1 MMTNKE
7 VLFVAAENGALRGGK
22 VGGVA
27 DVVRDLPAA
36 LGEHGWNATVI
47 TPAYGSLHK
56 LPGAKHEA
64 TVDVQFRGRCESVD
78 IWQVPG
84 SFSNVRNLV
93 IEHEL
98 FAANGP
104 GQIYFGDDHDRP
116 FATDANK
123 FALLS
128 AAVADWL
135 VEAESLPDAIHLHD
149 WHAAFFCLLRNFS
162 PRHEKLLPVRTVFTI
177 HNLSYQGTRP
187 LRDDESSLES
197 WFPDLNYDLKSV
209 QDLSALNCI
218 NPMATAIRLADKL
231 STVSPTYAEEICR
244 SSNAATSFVGGEG
257 LETLLIDAASD
268 GRLIGILN
276 GCYYDQ
282 QTSGS
287 SWRSLL
293 TAMKSQVGIWRDNNP
308 QNSAHPLAAECLAR
322 LTRTRPKNV
331 LVSVGRLVS
340 QKATLLMATTGNN
353 QAALEEIALRL
364 GDQGLII
371 ILGSGENSYE
381 ESILDIARRNENI
394 VFLHGYSETLAD
406 PLYERGDLFLMPSS
420 FEPCGISQM
429 LAMRAG
435 QPCVV
440 HGVGGLKDTVADEQ
454 TGFMFNGEDL
464 QSQAGSFV
472 TATLRAVE
480 LRREQP
486 AAWRSIC
493 REARKTRFEWHDSA
507 EATIKNLYETEHD

>member
-1 MMTNKE
+1 
-7 VLFVAAENGALRGGK
+7 VAAENGALRGGK

-36 LGEHGWNATVI
+36 LVEHGWNATVI

-56 LPGAKHEA
+56 LPGAKREA
-64 TVDVQFRGRCESVD
+64 TVDVQFRGGCESVD

-93 IEHEL
+93 IDHEL

-104 GQIYFGDDHDRP
+104 GQIYFSDEPERP

-135 VEAESLPDAIHLHD
+135 VEAETLPDAIHLHD
-149 WHAAFFCLLRNFS
+149 WHAALYCLLRDFS
-162 PRHEKLLPVRTVFTI
+162 PRHEKLRSVRTVFTI

-187 LRDDESSLES
+187 LRDDESSLEA
-197 WFPDLNYDLKSV
+197 WFPDLDYDLKSV

-218 NPMATAIRLADKL
+218 NPMATGIRLADKI
-231 STVSPTYAEEICR
+231 STVSPTYADEICR
-244 SSNAATSFVGGEG
+244 PSDAATSFVGGEG
-257 LETLLIDAASD
+257 LESLLIDAASD
-268 GRLIGILN
+268 GRLIGVLN

-282 QTSGS
+282 PQSGS

-293 TAMKSQVGIWRDNNP
+293 AAMKRQVGAWRDENP
-308 QNSAHPLAAECLAR
+308 LNPAHQLAAERLAH
-322 LTRTRPKNV
+322 LTGTRPKNV

-340 QKATLLMATTGNN
+340 QKATLLAATIDNG
-353 QAALEEIALRL
+353 QAALEEIAAQL
-364 GDQGLII
+364 GDRGIII
-371 ILGSGENSYE
+371 ILGSGETEYE
-381 ESILDIARRNENI
+381 QSILNMARHNENI
-394 VFLHGYSETLAD
+394 VFLHGYSELLAD

-435 QPCVV
+435 LPCVV
-440 HGVGGLKDTVADEQ
+440 HGVGGLKDTVADGQ
-454 TGFMFNGEDL
+454 TGFVFKGQDL
-464 QSQAGSFV
+464 QSQAEAFV
-472 TATLRAVE
+472 AATLNAVE
-480 LRREQP
+480 LHRDNP
-486 AAWRSIC
+486 GVWRSIC
-493 REARKTRFEWHDSA
+493 RAAKRTRFEWSDSA
-507 EATIKNLYETEHD
+507 EATIKSLYEAGHD

>member
-1 MMTNKE
+1 M
-7 VLFVAAENGALRGGK
+7 AAENGALVGGK

-56 LPGAKHEA
+56 LPGATREA
-64 TVDVQFRGRCESVD
+64 TVDVQFRGKTESVD

-93 IEHEL
+93 IDHEL
-98 FAANGP
+98 FAANGA
-104 GQIYFGDDHDRP
+104 GQIYFGDEPNRP
-116 FATDANK
+116 YATDANK

-135 VEAESLPDAIHLHD
+135 IEAESLPDAIHLHD
-149 WHAAFFCLLRNFS
+149 WHAAFFYLLRDFS
-162 PRHEKLLPVRTVFTI
+162 PRHKKLRSVRTVFTI

-197 WFPDLNYDLKSV
+197 WFPGLPYDLRSV

-231 STVSPTYAEEICR
+231 STVSPTYADEICLPSDAQ
-244 SSNAATSFVGGEG
+244 SSFIGGEG
-257 LETLLIDAASD
+257 LESLLIDAAND
-268 GRLIGILN
+268 GRLIGVLN

-282 QTSGS
+282 PPTGMT
-287 SWRSLL
+287 WRSLL
-293 TAMKSQVGIWRDNNP
+293 VAMRRQVGVWRDKNP
-308 QNSAHPLAAECLAR
+308 RNAAHQLAAERLAR
-322 LTRTRPKNV
+322 LARTRPETV
-331 LVSVGRLVS
+331 LVSIGRLVS
-340 QKATLLMATTGNN
+340 QKATLLMAMTGNN
-353 QAALEEIALRL
+353 QTALEEIAVRL

-371 ILGSGENSYE
+371 ILGSGEKVYE
-381 ESILDIARRNENI
+381 EAILDVARRNENI

-435 QPCVV
+435 LPCVV

-454 TGFMFNGEDL
+454 TGFVFEGQGL
-464 QSQAGSFV
+464 QSQARSFV
-472 TATLRAVE
+472 AATLRAVE
-480 LRREQP
+480 MRRDKP
-486 AAWRSIC
+486 DVWRSIC
-493 REARKTRFEWHDSA
+493 RAARNTRFEWRDSA
-507 EATIKNLYETEHD
+507 QVTIKNLYEADHA